1 MQISLSTRQ
10 LVNLSTIKLTTIKLT
25 NMKKDYIHPGI
36 TIVKTETYGN
46 FCNYNST
53 MSDDQI
59 GLSTEILS
67 KQKTWKYDLWAE
79 DEDEMEDE

>member
-1 MQISLSTRQ
+1 
-10 LVNLSTIKLTTIKLT
+10 
-25 NMKKDYIHPGI
+25 MKNNYIHPGI
-36 TIVKTETYGN
+36 TIVKTETNGN
-46 FCNYNST
+46 FCEYSST

-59 GLSTEILS
+59 GSPTEILS

>member
-10 LVNLSTIKLTTIKLT
+10 LVNLSTIKLT
-25 NMKKDYIHPGI
+25 NMKKNYIHPGI

-46 FCNYNST
+46 FCGYNSN
-53 MSDDQI
+53 MSKDPI
-59 GLSTEILS
+59 GSSTEILS

>member
-1 MQISLSTRQ
+1 
-10 LVNLSTIKLTTIKLT
+10 
-25 NMKKDYIHPGI
+25 MKKDYIHPDI

-46 FCNYNST
+46 FCGYNSN
-53 MSDDQI
+53 MSKDPI
-59 GLSTEILS
+59 GSPTEILS

>member
-1 MQISLSTRQ
+1 M
-10 LVNLSTIKLTTIKLT
+10 
-25 NMKKDYIHPGI
+25 HPGI

-46 FCNYNST
+46 FCDYNSN
-53 MSDDQI
+53 MSIDPIQT
-59 GLSTEILS
+59 STEILS

>member
-1 MQISLSTRQ
+1 
-10 LVNLSTIKLTTIKLT
+10 
-25 NMKKDYIHPGI
+25 MKKNYIHPGI

-46 FCNYNST
+46 FCGYNSN
-53 MSDDQI
+53 MSKDPI
-59 GLSTEILS
+59 GSPTEILS

>member
-10 LVNLSTIKLTTIKLT
+10 LVNYKT
-25 NMKKDYIHPGI
+25 NNYKTNKYEKYYIHPGI

-46 FCNYNST
+46 FCGYNSN
-53 MSDDQI
+53 MSKDPI
-59 GLSTEILS
+59 GSPTEILS

>member
-1 MQISLSTRQ
+1 
-10 LVNLSTIKLTTIKLT
+10 
-25 NMKKDYIHPGI
+25 MKKYYIHPGI
-36 TIVKTETYGN
+36 TIVKTETNGI
-46 FCNYNST
+46 FCNYSST

-59 GLSTEILS
+59 WLSTEILS

>member
-1 MQISLSTRQ
+1 
-10 LVNLSTIKLTTIKLT
+10 
-25 NMKKDYIHPGI
+25 MKKNYIHPGI
-36 TIVKTETYGN
+36 TIVKAETNGN
-46 FCNYNST
+46 FCEYSST

-59 GLSTEILS
+59 GSPTEILS